1 MMCLDCLDAY
11 PDGAPR
17 LRLPASKNYSER
29 TIPLTQE
36 AADGIR
42 TLQDLR
48 RDQIDRPLL
57 GNHNERPTRRL
68 FVRLGRVLSNAY
80 LFDDALLTAC
90 RTAGL
95 LDPEGKPPSPRIG
108 SVTPSEPSWPNAAPG
123 SRRS

>member
-1 MMCLDCLDAY
+1 MRCLGCLNAY
-11 PDGAPR
+11 PDGTPR
-17 LRLPASKNYSER
+17 LRHPASKNYSER

-36 AADGIR
+36 AADAIR

-68 FVRLGRVLSNAY
+68 LVRQGRVLSNAY

-95 LDPEGKPPSPRIG
+95 LDP
-108 SVTPSEPSWPNAAPG
+108 
-123 SRRS
+123 